1 MKSIEVKFGIGDI
14 VCPVYDAE
22 NGKVERMAVKVI
34 EIKKGKRFYQTDNGN
49 YYREEQLVSEAE
61 AFDLAIGYHK
71 RQAEMLSEAAT
82 EKLCQVTEV
91 EELVQQ
97 EETD

>member
-61 AFDLAIGYHK
+61 AFDLAVAYHK
-71 RQAEMLSEAAT
+71 RQAEMLIEAAT
-82 EKLCQVTEV
+82 EKLCRVAEV

-97 EETD
+97 AED

>member
-14 VCPVYDAE
+14 VCPTLSAE
-22 NGKVERMAVKVI
+22 DGKVDRMAVELI
-34 EIKKGKRFYQTDNGN
+34 EIKKGRRRYQTDNGD

-61 AFDLAIGYHK
+61 AFDLAIAYHK
-71 RQAEMLSEAAT
+71 RQAEMLIEAAT
-82 EKLCQVTEV
+82 EKLCRVAEV

-97 EETD
+97 AED

>member
-61 AFDLAIGYHK
+61 AFDLAIAYHK
-71 RQAEMLSEAAT
+71 RQAEMLIEAAT
-82 EKLCQVTEV
+82 EKLCRVAEV

-97 EETD
+97 AED

>member
-14 VCPVYDAE
+14 VCPTFNVE
-22 NGKVERMAVKVI
+22 EGKVYRMAVELI
-34 EIKKGKRFYQTDNGN
+34 EIKKGERRYQTDNGN

-61 AFDLAIGYHK
+61 AFDLAIAYHK
-71 RQAEMLSEAAT
+71 RQAEMLIEAAT
-82 EKLCQVTEV
+82 EKLCRVAEV

-97 EETD
+97 AED

>member
-14 VCPVYDAE
+14 VCPTLNAE
-22 NGKVERMAVKVI
+22 DGKVDRMAVESIV
-34 EIKKGKRFYQTDNGN
+34 IKKGERSYRTDNGN

-61 AFDLAIGYHK
+61 AFDLAIAYHK
-71 RQAEMLSEAAT
+71 RQAEMLIEAAT
-82 EKLCQVTEV
+82 EKLCRVAEV

-97 EETD
+97 AED

>member
-61 AFDLAIGYHK
+61 AFDLAVAYHK
-71 RQAEMLSEAAT
+71 RQAVMLTEAAT

-97 EETD
+97 AED

>member
-22 NGKVERMAVKVI
+22 NGEVVRNEVKTI
-34 EIKKGKRFYQTDNGN
+34 EILSDGKRYYYTDGGTL
-49 YYREEQLVSEAE
+49 YREEQLVSETE
-61 AFDLAIGYHK
+61 AFDLAIAYHK
-71 RQAEMLSEAAT
+71 RQAEMLIEAAT
-82 EKLCQVTEV
+82 EKLCRVAEV

-97 EETD
+97 AED

>member
-1 MKSIEVKFGIGDI
+1 MKSIEVKFGIGEI
-14 VCPVYDAE
+14 VCPTLNAKD
-22 NGKVERMAVKVI
+22 GKVDRMAVETI
-34 EIKKGKRFYQTDNGN
+34 NIKKGKTVYQTENGN

-61 AFDLAIGYHK
+61 AFDLAIAYHK
-71 RQAEMLSEAAT
+71 RQAEMLIEAAT

>member
-61 AFDLAIGYHK
+61 AFDLAVAYHK
-71 RQAEMLSEAAT
+71 RQAEMLIEAAT
-82 EKLCQVTEV
+82 EKLCRVAEA

-97 EETD
+97 AED

>member
-14 VCPVYDAE
+14 VCPTLNAE
-22 NGKVERMAVKVI
+22 FGKIDRMAVEQI
-34 EIKKGKRFYQTDNGN
+34 EIKKGRRRYQTDNGD

-61 AFDLAIGYHK
+61 AFDLAIAYHK
-71 RQAEMLSEAAT
+71 RQAEMLIEAAT
-82 EKLCQVTEV
+82 EKLCRVAEV

-97 EETD
+97 AED